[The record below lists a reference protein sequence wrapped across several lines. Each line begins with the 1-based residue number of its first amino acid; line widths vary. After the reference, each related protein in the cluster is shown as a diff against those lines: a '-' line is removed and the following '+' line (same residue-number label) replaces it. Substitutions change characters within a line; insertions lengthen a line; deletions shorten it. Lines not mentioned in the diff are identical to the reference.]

1 MTKHVIRIVII
12 AVVSLFV
19 AATSYSSSWVE
30 SSQGGMSIRHPKDWH
45 ALWKE
50 DGVVVAHSGNPTIW
64 CAFSTAQW
72 QGRAQQLIDTLLQN
86 YQDNLENLRVLQRKQ
101 VSKKPDTY
109 GARFVYQQ
117 EGIPMG
123 SLILASTEDR
133 KYITIRNYSAPI
145 ESYDEMKLLFIPILL
160 SIKFEP
166 AAANGSAT
174 AGSSPLTQVLG
185 SLNGYWRMKTPR
197 GWKSINMGQDESIA
211 ALCVGP
217 KGEAVGV
224 DFLCGLARFQAMRM
238 RMSGGTAPLTSIPY
252 LPAAEL
258 FRNVLFP
265 YYQTEKPNLQL
276 KNIQPLDQGR
286 ARYCV
291 TYTDPQGR
299 GTTAEEGVVINNSLP
314 DLYGGDYNVYSR
326 YWVAAPEQN
335 FDGVKRQLW
344 QIIQTLGRGSDQGN
358 SLKKCGNG
366 AKPALFKG
374 LKRCF
379 CPQNGVAKKDST
391 AVLDVE
397 QCLGRI
403 FWGMKI
409 ML

>member
-185 SLNGYWRMKTPR
+185 SPNG
-197 GWKSINMGQDESIA
+197 SESGQT
-211 ALCVGP
+211 
-217 KGEAVGV
+217 K
-224 DFLCGLARFQAMRM
+224 
-238 RMSGGTAPLTSIPY
+238 
-252 LPAAEL
+252 
-258 FRNVLFP
+258 
-265 YYQTEKPNLQL
+265 
-276 KNIQPLDQGR
+276 
-286 ARYCV
+286 
-291 TYTDPQGR
+291 
-299 GTTAEEGVVINNSLP
+299 TTARNDEVMI
-314 DLYGGDYNVYSR
+314 
-326 YWVAAPEQN
+326 
-335 FDGVKRQLW
+335 
-344 QIIQTLGRGSDQGN
+344 
-358 SLKKCGNG
+358 KK
-366 AKPALFKG
+366 L
-374 LKRCF
+374 LCF
-379 CPQNGVAKKDST
+379 RV
-391 AVLDVE
+391 
-397 QCLGRI
+397 
-403 FWGMKI
+403 
-409 ML
+409 